1 MSESINV
8 WRARFLAHRSK
19 HLNTLVSKLVH
30 GGEQEGSMRRI
41 VFAAAIVGSVLAVM
55 AGTAGTARAD
65 GMDDKKIVV
74 GGDVQFV
81 LPLNSDF
88 SNATGPLIGAVIR
101 GGYRVTPA
109 LEVTARIG
117 YLAGLSKSQSAGPL
131 GNVSTSISDIPIWIG
146 ARYYLM
152 NAPAGLY
159 GAAEIG
165 LNDMT
170 AKVSEGGTS
179 LSAGETREGFNLG
192 AGYVISPDLPI
203 DIRAQFMYLNLLGT
217 ENGEKAL
224 FGLGISAGYSVFF

>member
-1 MSESINV
+1 
-8 WRARFLAHRSK
+8 
-19 HLNTLVSKLVH
+19 
-30 GGEQEGSMRRI
+30 MRRFVI
-41 VFAAAIVGSVLAVM
+41 GVAVVGIALAA
-55 AGTAGTARAD
+55 TAGTARAD

-74 GGDVQFV
+74 GGDVQFM

-88 SNATGPLIGAVIR
+88 SNASGPWIGAVVH

-109 LEVTARIG
+109 LEVTARVG
-117 YLAGLSKSQSAGPL
+117 YLAGLSKSQSTTIGGTTISA
-131 GNVSTSISDIPIWIG
+131 SSSISDIPVWIG
-146 ARYYLM
+146 ARYYFM

-165 LNDMT
+165 INAMT
-170 AKVSEGGTS
+170 AKESVGGAS
-179 LSAGETREGFNLG
+179 VSAGETREGFNVG

-224 FGLGISAGYSVFF
+224 FGLGISAGYSFFF

>member
-1 MSESINV
+1 
-8 WRARFLAHRSK
+8 
-19 HLNTLVSKLVH
+19 
-30 GGEQEGSMRRI
+30 MRRFVI
-41 VFAAAIVGSVLAVM
+41 GVAVVGLALAA
-55 AGTAGTARAD
+55 TAGTARAD

-74 GGDVQFV
+74 GGDVQFM

-88 SNATGPLIGAVIR
+88 SNVSGPWIGAVVH

-117 YLAGLSKSQSAGPL
+117 YLAGLSKSNGPL
-131 GNVSTSISDIPIWIG
+131 SSSISDIPIWVG
-146 ARYYLM
+146 ARYYFM

-170 AKVSEGGTS
+170 LKASETVGGQSVSASTG
-179 LSAGETREGFNLG
+179 LTREGFNVG

-217 ENGEKAL
+217 DSGEKAL
-224 FGLGISAGYSVFF
+224 FGLGISAGYSFFF